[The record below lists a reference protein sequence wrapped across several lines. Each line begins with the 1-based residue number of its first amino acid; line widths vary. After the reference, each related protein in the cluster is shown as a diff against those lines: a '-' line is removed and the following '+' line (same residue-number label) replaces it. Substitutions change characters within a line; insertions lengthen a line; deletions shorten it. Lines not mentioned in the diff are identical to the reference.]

1 MSSVETGQMS
11 AVETGQMTAAE
22 TPVLS
27 QQKTSVLSQQCPR
40 LLLAAAGC
48 PGPKVVKKHRAFVY
62 LSSRPPIP
70 FERGEG
76 QCHQVSI
83 FTTTSRT
90 QAPRP
95 DPRLSA
101 GLLKSRQNPSV
112 QALFGEKTMIAM
124 LGSTGNICTACN
136 LALGGSSSP

>member
-1 MSSVETGQMS
+1 MAAARRPAAVMSSVETRWMSSVETGQMS

-22 TPVLS
+22 TSGLS
-27 QQKTSVLSQQCPR
+27 QQKT
-40 LLLAAAGC
+40 
-48 PGPKVVKKHRAFVY
+48 VKKHRVFVC

-76 QCHQVSI
+76 QCHQVLI

-95 DPRLSA
+95 DPRT
-101 GLLKSRQNPSV
+101 P
-112 QALFGEKTMIAM
+112 
-124 LGSTGNICTACN
+124 
-136 LALGGSSSP
+136 P